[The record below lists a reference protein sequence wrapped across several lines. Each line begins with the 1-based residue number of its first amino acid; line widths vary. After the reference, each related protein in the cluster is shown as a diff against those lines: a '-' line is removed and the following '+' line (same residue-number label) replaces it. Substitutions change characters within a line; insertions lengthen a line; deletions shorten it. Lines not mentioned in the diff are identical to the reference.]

1 MNDTLSPYDE
11 FLDALDQVVAEKDD
25 EIVIPPEELALRRIK
40 HGQRCFIVAQSEDT
54 VSGDNDEQL

>member
-11 FLDALDQVVAEKDD
+11 FLDALDQVDAASKD

-40 HGQRCFIVAQSEDT
+40 HGQRCFIVAQEDT